1 MGPTGCED
9 MPKLCI
15 TKCYKYCNGNGYFNK
30 TVNKYINN
38 KYHQRVS
45 SSVQSEVPWI
55 TKLSVLV
62 ILSLAGVSMYL
73 FSKCC
78 FTSSHPAIPGDSP
91 GVAAALAVPLGPG
104 SAVAAD
110 MAC

>member
-1 MGPTGCED
+1 M
-9 MPKLCI
+9 
-15 TKCYKYCNGNGYFNK
+15 
-30 TVNKYINN
+30 
-38 KYHQRVS
+38 
-45 SSVQSEVPWI
+45 QSEVPWM